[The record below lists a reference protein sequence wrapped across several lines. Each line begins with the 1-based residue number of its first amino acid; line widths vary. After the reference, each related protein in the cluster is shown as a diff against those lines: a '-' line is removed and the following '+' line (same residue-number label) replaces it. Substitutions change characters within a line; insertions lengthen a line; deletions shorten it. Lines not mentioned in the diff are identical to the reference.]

1 MKRYAVITTV
11 YDPTCYSRENWM
23 ADQLWFVGYS
33 KEECLDFVS
42 QKGYNRFLS
51 MDGHQSPCIAEIDPT
66 DIPKSMKSMK
76 DREVYP
82 LCPGNIYDDERDFF
96 YCGEVDNINASYNRD
111 IREWVI
117 DGEKPLEPKKPHK
130 YFKRSNEMK
139 IKENSKITLT
149 VGQLKGLIREGRFLN
164 KVKGLDVE
172 DNKLRSQ
179 ILKDLK
185 TIVDAEEDLS
195 DAQSILNE
203 MPKVD
208 EISWELGENSGPG
221 ILYDRSVCKYL
232 DLYGASI
239 TISEGEFDIYYQFS
253 GVPGFGFGTVHFPG
267 IVSFADAIMES
278 KIVEY
283 KALAFTDEDKEIIA
297 NAIHKMAMGIPA
309 MLNKVEQLYKNT
321 KINENSKITLTIGQL
336 RRLVKEATAL
346 NEAPD
351 QEPLDRMEGD
361 ILRLGPCNHQKALCW
376 NLQGFCFTP
385 VKVNPSFSK
394 RMPYMV
400 MCKQDDIWQMHFEN
414 FDNFD
419 SKPYLDALYKA
430 FAKTCEEQGI
440 KEINAVGGCTP
451 GGISGI
457 SALERYGF
465 HKEYLPIPKTLKA
478 GADGDK
484 TNIYWGGATI
494 DPAKADKWLNGGKH
508 LQEFLVVG
516 NPEKRYKHPEECPL
530 SEPTG
535 KEKYTLNNTNPRPF
549 MMVR

>member
-149 VGQLKGLIREGRFLN
+149 
-164 KVKGLDVE
+164 
-172 DNKLRSQ
+172 
-179 ILKDLK
+179 
-185 TIVDAEEDLS
+185 
-195 DAQSILNE
+195 
-203 MPKVD
+203 
-208 EISWELGENSGPG
+208 
-221 ILYDRSVCKYL
+221 
-232 DLYGASI
+232 
-239 TISEGEFDIYYQFS
+239 
-253 GVPGFGFGTVHFPG
+253 
-267 IVSFADAIMES
+267 
-278 KIVEY
+278 
-283 KALAFTDEDKEIIA
+283 
-297 NAIHKMAMGIPA
+297 
-309 MLNKVEQLYKNT
+309 
-321 KINENSKITLTIGQL
+321 IGQL
-336 RRLVKEATAL
+336 RRLMKEVTTL
-346 NEAPD
+346 NEATD

-394 RMPYMV
+394 HMPYMV

-465 HKEYLPIPKTLKA
+465 HKEYLPTPKTLKA

-494 DPAKADKWLNGGKH
+494 DLVKAEKWLNGGKH
-508 LQEFLVVG
+508 LQDFLVVG

-535 KEKYTLNNTNPRPF
+535 EEKYTLNNTNPRPF